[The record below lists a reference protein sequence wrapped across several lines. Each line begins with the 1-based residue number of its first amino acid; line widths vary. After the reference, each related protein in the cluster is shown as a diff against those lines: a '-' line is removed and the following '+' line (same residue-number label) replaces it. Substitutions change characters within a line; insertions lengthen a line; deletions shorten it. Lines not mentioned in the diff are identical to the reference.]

1 MTFDLHEKIALMTG
15 ASAAL
20 GQQFVRLLSEEG
32 GRVILAA
39 ELDDA
44 KAIKEDVSDKKSLK
58 RCLSEL
64 KKDGEKSDTCVNNAR
79 VAALTLV
86 FQEGGSQNFE
96 SIIQT
101 RLMRV

>member
-32 GRVILAA
+32 GRVILFA
-39 ELDDA
+39 ELGDA
-44 KAIKEDVSDKKSLK
+44 KAKADVSDKKSLK